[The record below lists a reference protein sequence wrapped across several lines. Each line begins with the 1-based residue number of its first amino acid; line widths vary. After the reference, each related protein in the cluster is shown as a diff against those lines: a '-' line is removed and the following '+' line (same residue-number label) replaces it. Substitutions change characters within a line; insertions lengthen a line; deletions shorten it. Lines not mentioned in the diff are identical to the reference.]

1 MKKLLWCLFGLFCF
15 VMGTIGTVL
24 PILPTVPLYLL
35 SLFAFSRCSDRWL
48 RWFLSTKLYKKH
60 LEPYRK
66 AGGLTVRAKRN
77 LLLWVSIQM
86 GIAAWLVWPKTVPL
100 VILGLVYLGFLVSM
114 AVVVKT
120 VDREVV
126 EAYKNEYAD
135 S

>member
-1 MKKLLWCLFGLFCF
+1 MKKLLWFLFGMFCF

-35 SLFAFSRCSDRWL
+35 ALFAFSRCSNRWL
-48 RWFLSTKLYKKH
+48 QWFLSTKLYKKH

-66 AGGLTVRAKRN
+66 AGGLTARAKRN
-77 LLLWVSIQM
+77 LVLWVTIQL
-86 GIAAWLVWPKTVPL
+86 GIAAWLVAPKTVPL
-100 VILGLVYLGFLVSM
+100 VILGLVYLGFIVSM

-126 EAYKNEYAD
+126 EMYKKEYVNG
-135 S
+135 

>member
-35 SLFAFSRCSDRWL
+35 ALFAFSRCSDRWL
-48 RWFLSTKLYKKH
+48 RWFLATKRYKKH

-66 AGGLTVRAKRN
+66 AGGLTSRAKRN
-77 LLLWVSIQM
+77 LLLWVTLQL
-86 GIAAWLVWPKTVPL
+86 GIDAWLSASKPVVL
-100 VILGLVYLGFLVSM
+100 VILGLVYLGFLISM

-126 EAYKNEYAD
+126 EMYKKRICQ
-135 S
+135 